1 MLMQESERNTR
12 AELDRASL
20 DQLFREAR
28 TNNGWLDR
36 PVSDEQLRGIYELM
50 KWGATRANSSPARLV
65 FLRSRAAKQRLVP
78 ALAHGN
84 VAHTHNGP
92 VAARV
97 APAMPP

>member
-36 PVSDEQLRGIYELM
+36 PVSDEQG
-50 KWGATRANSSPARLV
+50 TD
-65 FLRSRAAKQRLVP
+65 
-78 ALAHGN
+78 
-84 VAHTHNGP
+84 
-92 VAARV
+92 RV
-97 APAMPP
+97 HR